1 MGTLAAGSLNKRI
14 TIQRRKPGVDA
25 FNQPVLEWQNVATVW
40 ANIKVTNGMSFVG
53 AEFETGGTEI
63 SRTLVSM
70 RIRYLP
76 GITAAMR
83 VLHCGEVYEI
93 RAVLPDLEH
102 REFMDLGCAF
112 GTMSDG

>member
-1 MGTLAAGSLNKRI
+1 MGEVAAGSLNKRI
-14 TIQRRKPGVDA
+14 TIQRRKAGVDS
-25 FNQPVLEWQNVATVW
+25 FNQPVLLWEDVAKVW
-40 ANIKVTNGMSFVG
+40 ANIRVTNGMSFVG

-70 RIRYLP
+70 RIRFIP

-83 VLHCGEVYEI
+83 VLHRGDVYEI
-93 RAVLPDLEH
+93 RAVLPDLAH

-112 GTMSDG
+112 GTGSDG